1 MSGPLRRRA
10 APKLVSDDEAAALSA
25 AGRRYR
31 VLAAARRPSAV
42 VAPPALDGGAP
53 VLPHDALVH
62 ALLFLNTGELLHC
75 AAVARDW
82 HGAAACDAL
91 WQALWRAT
99 AWCRH
104 YEESGR
110 PTHHAGALAPGA
122 RARAGAALAAPSTW
136 RELYTAV
143 APCWER
149 SRVRVHDEALRAKAL
164 WEPQLAAGRARV
176 RHFVACSRIAIALAA
191 LAGLLAWDRAAPRG
205 AHAADGRDDGGLE
218 RAIAGARERDR
229 HIFYSTLVLMVALAV
244 CGALVP
250 WWAALRERREVAACI
265 RPHLSREAN
274 ARFPSDRAL
283 VDLLSGAGGGPTRDD
298 ILFPNRPAPLV
309 RQRGVRNLRVDA
321 DEDEDEDDGAA
332 PSRTQR
338 RAPAGWD

>member
-1 MSGPLRRRA
+1 MSGPLLRRRA

-149 SRVRVHDEALRAKAL
+149 SRVRVHDVHAHAHG
-164 WEPQLAAGRARV
+164 AARAR
-176 RHFVACSRIAIALAA
+176 RAMCTYTHARNLPTCSRCPSAA
-191 LAGLLAWDRAAPRG
+191 
-205 AHAADGRDDGGLE
+205 
-218 RAIAGARERDR
+218 
-229 HIFYSTLVLMVALAV
+229 SM
-244 CGALVP
+244 
-250 WWAALRERREVAACI
+250 
-265 RPHLSREAN
+265 
-274 ARFPSDRAL
+274 
-283 VDLLSGAGGGPTRDD
+283 
-298 ILFPNRPAPLV
+298 
-309 RQRGVRNLRVDA
+309 RQRGV
-321 DEDEDEDDGAA
+321 
-332 PSRTQR
+332 
-338 RAPAGWD
+338 

>member
-1 MSGPLRRRA
+1 MTTSLRRR
-10 APKLVSDDEAAALSA
+10 APKLVSDEEAAALSA

-31 VLAAARRPSAV
+31 VLAAAHRPSAV
-42 VAPPALDGGAP
+42 VAAPSHDGDEP
-53 VLPHDALVH
+53 MLPHDALVH
-62 ALLFLNTGELLHC
+62 ALLFLTTGELLLC

-82 HGAAACDAL
+82 HGAAACDSL

-99 AWCRH
+99 DWCRH

-110 PTHHAGALAPGA
+110 PIHHAGALAPGA
-122 RARAGAALAAPSTW
+122 RARTGAALAAPSTW

-149 SRVRVHDEALRAKAL
+149 SRVRVHDEAVRSKAL

-176 RHFVACSRIAIALAA
+176 RHFVACSRIAIALSA
-191 LAGLLAWDRAAPRG
+191 LAGLLAWDRAAPVSARG
-205 AHAADGRDDGGLE
+205 GPR
-218 RAIAGARERDR
+218 RAVEDVRARDR
-229 HIFYSTLVLMVALAV
+229 ELFYATLVLMVSLAV

-283 VDLLSGAGGGPTRDD
+283 VELLSGAGGGPTRDD

-309 RQRGVRNLRVDA
+309 RQRGVRHLNVDA
-321 DEDEDEDDGAA
+321 ASDDDEDGA
-332 PSRTQR
+332 PPTRTQR